1 MLSLEGDEQHP
12 VVLLVPVKA
21 LARAKSRLR
30 GAHVDH
36 DRLVLAIVHDTVSAA
51 MAAEQVVHTVVVS
64 DDARVL
70 GCAGRLG
77 ADTCSPATA
86 SLNGDLR
93 VAADMARR
101 RFVRATIAALPADL
115 PALRTD
121 DFEAAIRAARG
132 RHCFVPDRE
141 GSGTTLLLSGHG
153 IPLDPRYGPASG
165 IHHATHG
172 ARRLVGPW
180 ASLAHDVDTPTD
192 LADAFALGLGPRTGA
207 LMSKH
212 RNPRTTPP
220 DPMRASAGHDDARS
234 A

>member
-1 MLSLEGDEQHP
+1 MLSPDRDESHP

-36 DRLVLAIVHDTVSAA
+36 DGLVLAIVHDTVSAA

-64 DDARVL
+64 DDACVL
-70 GCAGRLG
+70 GCAQRLG
-77 ADTCSPATA
+77 ADTCSPAA
-86 SLNGDLR
+86 GSLNRDLG
-93 VAADMARR
+93 VAAGVARR
-101 RFVRATIAALPADL
+101 RFARATIAALPADL

-121 DFEAAIRAARG
+121 DLEAAIRAARG
-132 RHCFVPDRE
+132 RRCFVPDRD
-141 GSGTTLLLSGHG
+141 GSGTTLLLSGPG
-153 IPLDPRYGPASG
+153 LPLDPRYGPESGTRHAAS
-165 IHHATHG
+165 G

-180 ASLAHDVDTPTD
+180 ASLAYDVDTPTD
-192 LADAFALGLGPRTGA
+192 LAGAADLGLKGRTGA

-220 DPMRASAGHDDARS
+220 HPMRASTGHDDARS